1 MPNSLFQHLMDEVV
15 VYTNRPDL
23 VPETISAIKK
33 ATYKA
38 HTIDEFPEDL
48 HTVQVVPTVSP
59 DASALTIDITAAPFV
74 RCRKVTSI
82 SNYPVTVNYQ
92 PVGADDLFEG
102 YGSLKS
108 NIFYKAGLQYVLLA
122 APQPAQ
128 VSVNYLR
135 FPNQDPETYDSW
147 IAQYHESAIVEEAA
161 SMVFKAMGK
170 DTEFQRFAQM
180 SAQNYQLLR
189 ASHIIGY

>member
-1 MPNSLFQHLMDEVV
+1 MDEVF

-23 VPETISAIKK
+23 VAETISSIKK

-38 HTIDEFPEDL
+38 HNVDEFPEDL
-48 HTVQVVPTVSP
+48 ITVQVVPTQSP
-59 DASALTIDITAAPFV
+59 DNSSLAIDITAEPFL
-74 RCRKVTSI
+74 RCRKITSI
-82 SNYPVTVNYQ
+82 SNYPVTTSYSA
-92 PVGADDLFEG
+92 VGADDLFG
-102 YGSLKS
+102 DYGTLKS

-135 FPNQDPETYDSW
+135 FPDQDPESYNSW
-147 IAQYHESAIVEEAA
+147 IAQYHEAAIVEEAA
-161 SMVFKAMGK
+161 SMVFKAIGK